1 MACSITLKGIQKDC
15 KHNIGGIRKV
25 WIAAYTAGAATADS
39 GKISAISNVAEFK
52 GYEFSKNTASMTSTL
67 NKDLANGTSYVST
80 EVVLQFNRMETEK
93 RIEVETLSIGDLQI
107 IVKDNNGLYW
117 FLGFDAPVEASA
129 GTAQTG
135 SAKADGN
142 FYNLTF
148 TDESF
153 EYPYEVLDSV
163 VADLDK

>member
-25 WIAAYTAGAATADS
+25 WIAAYVNGAATVDA
-39 GKISAISNVAEFK
+39 GKISAISNVADFK

-67 NKDLANGTSYVST
+67 NKDLTNGTSYVST

-93 RIEVETLSIGDLQI
+93 RLEVETLSIGDLQI
-107 IVKDNNGLYW
+107 IVKDNNGMYW
-117 FLGFDAPVEASA
+117 FLGNDAPVEASA
-129 GTAQTG
+129 GTGQTG
-135 SAKADGN
+135 AAKADGN

-153 EYPYEVLDSV
+153 EYPYEILDTV